1 MSDIILKG
9 QGDSGKKKAEKLGIK
24 DVESYTREESNV
36 GIKKYVAVIKEYQ
49 RKYKTEVET
58 PSTSTFM
65 SLNTALKAFLTVD
78 KVNKELSKEESLLYN
93 WAYEVLVMSPT
104 IKKDELDSIIDGKR
118 IQPAEV
124 LAAKIQEVQ

>member
-1 MSDIILKG
+1 VSDIILKG

-78 KVNKELSKEESLLYN
+78 KVNKELVRQLQRHKIDVVFISSGEIFQNFVALYQD
-93 WAYEVLVMSPT
+93 Y
-104 IKKDELDSIIDGKR
+104 IR
-118 IQPAEV
+118 
-124 LAAKIQEVQ
+124 